1 LTGTTPGDSE
11 SRRDFYGPQY
21 SRFGTDL
28 AAEVRL
34 EAYGEDLGQLGW
46 RTLDE
51 QAEIT
56 RLVREHSPSH
66 LIDLACG
73 SGGPSLAIAAAT
85 GCRLTAV
92 DIEPGAIK
100 EAGQR
105 SITMGLADRSEFFT
119 ADCNQRLPFDD
130 QSFDIVVCIDAVVHL
145 NDRFAALA
153 DWFRLLRPGGR
164 MAFSDAC
171 IITGAVSRTELELRA
186 SHGPCVFV
194 PPGLNEKAIVQA
206 GFRLRDRMDTTQALA
221 DIARRLFAAREA
233 RSGRLLEE
241 EGADWFKWRQSL
253 LAIISE
259 LAKSGR
265 MSRFFYVADKPR

>member
-1 LTGTTPGDSE
+1 MSTPEPAGQHHKL
-11 SRRDFYGPQY
+11 YGPQY
-21 SRFGTDL
+21 ARFGTEV
-28 AAEVRL
+28 AAEVRR

-56 RLVREHSPSH
+56 RLVEEHSPSH
-66 LIDLACG
+66 LIDIACG

-105 SITMGLADRSEFFT
+105 SIAMGLADRSEFFT
-119 ADCNQRLPFDD
+119 ADCNQRLPFGD

-164 MAFSDAC
+164 MVFSDAC
-171 IITGAVSRTELELRA
+171 VITGAVSKAELDLRA

-194 PPGLNEKAIVQA
+194 PPELNEKAIAQA

-233 RSGRLLEE
+233 RSDALQEE
-241 EGADWFKWRQSL
+241 EGAEWFKWRQSL